1 MVLEKLNIHVQ
12 KNEVGSFP
20 YNIYENNSKWI
31 KYLNTKLATI
41 KLPEDNIGEKLHGF
55 DFGN

>member
-1 MVLEKLNIHVQ
+1 MVLEKLNIHVP

-31 KYLNTKLATI
+31 KYLNIKLATI
-41 KLPEDNIGEKLHGF
+41 KLPEDNI
-55 DFGN
+55 

>member
-1 MVLEKLNIHVQ
+1 MVLEKLNIHVP

-31 KYLNTKLATI
+31 KYLNIKLATI
-41 KLPEDNIGEKLHGF
+41 KLPEDNIWEKLHDVGF
-55 DFGN
+55 EN